1 MCFRADVFRCNYEIS
16 ERQRGCSEQPRGGA
30 GGVGGEEEREE
41 QSRGWQRQRGAGG
54 GVAERRSGG
63 MRQYRATGLK
73 GVGRAGRAG
82 RGASGWAGLPP
93 RGRTARAAEVHG
105 RVQLCPSAFLPNSCP
120 SLSVMTFLLFLSAVA
135 VSRAQVQQDPSA
147 ETSEGTGINITCSHP
162 NNRGRRLH
170 AVVPSAP
177 GPRPRFPRQR
187 F

>member
-1 MCFRADVFRCNYEIS
+1 MYLGAITRYPKDS
-16 ERQRGCSEQPRGGA
+16 EVVPSSPGA
-30 GGVGGEEEREE
+30 ELAA
-41 QSRGWQRQRGAGG
+41 SAG
-54 GVAERRSGG
+54 RRSG
-63 MRQYRATGLK
+63 RSRAGA
-73 GVGRAGRAG
+73 GSGSAARAADRRDAAVPGHGAEGAGRAGRAG
-82 RGASGWAGLPP
+82 RGAPGWAGLPP

>member
-1 MCFRADVFRCNYEIS
+1 MQLRDIRKTARLFRAAPGRS
-16 ERQRGCSEQPRGGA
+16 WRRWRGGGA
-30 GGVGGEEEREE
+30 GGAEPGLAAAAR
-41 QSRGWQRQRGAGG
+41 RG
-54 GVAERRSGG
+54 RRSGG

-82 RGASGWAGLPP
+82 RGAPWWAGLPP

-105 RVQLCPSAFLPNSCP
+105 HVQLCPSAFLPNSCP

-177 GPRPRFPRQR
+177 GPRPRFRRQR